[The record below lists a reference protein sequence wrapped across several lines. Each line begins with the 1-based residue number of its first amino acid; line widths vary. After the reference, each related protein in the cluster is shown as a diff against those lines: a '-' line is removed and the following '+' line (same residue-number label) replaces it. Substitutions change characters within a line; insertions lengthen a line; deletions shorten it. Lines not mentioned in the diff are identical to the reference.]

1 MGQSPFLA
9 QSVLIESKPPV
20 LSVVVSVLAFNG
32 TGRRKKNARGQP
44 KKMPLMIWNI
54 SSDPDVLQHHR
65 LSDSMQWIRH
75 CYSIDSERCWMQ
87 STPFFFPSFF
97 LFFFPLFSSPGAR
110 GCLKFQNGR
119 RFFFF
124 FFAHHRKCVFH
135 FLFNGTPALPIC
147 PLTFSAKS
155 LAKWQC
161 GTHRTHTHMLHARF
175 YSMATASGFNQS
187 SDCNLFTHS
196 CDIGY
201 MYCRGQNL
209 CFWITLYY

>member
-20 LSVVVSVLAFNG
+20 LSVVVSVLAFSG

-124 FFAHHRKCVFH
+124 CSSQEMCLSFFIQWNAC
-135 FLFNGTPALPIC
+135 TPHLSPD
-147 PLTFSAKS
+147 F
-155 LAKWQC
+155 QC
-161 GTHRTHTHMLHARF
+161 QIISKMAVWDTPHTHTHAACTLLQ
-175 YSMATASGFNQS
+175 YGNSIWVQS
-187 SDCNLFTHS
+187 
-196 CDIGY
+196 I
-201 MYCRGQNL
+201 
-209 CFWITLYY
+209 